1 MTASLCHP
9 VFDLIGADDFAAFD
23 GVCIDRHQLERFAA
37 LRHTHEK
44 SPAGGFL
51 RIYESLGAASATTT
65 AARLFTNLCR
75 QIFYSLNGANPDMV

>member
-37 LRHTHEK
+37 LRHTYEVARWGLT
-44 SPAGGFL
+44 PDLREPWGGI
-51 RIYESLGAASATTT
+51 RYYHCRPSIYQLV
-65 AARLFTNLCR
+65 
-75 QIFYSLNGANPDMV
+75 P

>member
-37 LRHTHEK
+37 LRHTHEV
-44 SPAGGFL
+44 ARWGL
-51 RIYESLGAASATTT
+51 IRIYETLGAASATILPPVYLSTC
-65 AARLFTNLCR
+65 AVRFFIR
-75 QIFYSLNGANPDMV
+75 